1 MIKLLLLL
9 SLSFNIAHAA
19 IIAIADDCTECH
31 NNTLYDYVY
40 EAHADNDSTDL
51 CTMDHCFHFT
61 AIISTSDINFD
72 DSQYSEQLTQKNT
85 FYSSPP
91 LNEAPRPKGAR
102 YLHSSR
108 FNCPS

>member
-40 EAHADNDSTDL
+40 EAHTDNDSADL

-61 AIISTSDINFD
+61 AIISTSDIGFD
-72 DSQYSEQLTQKNT
+72 DSLYSEQPTQKNT

-91 LNEAPRPKGAR
+91 QKISIKPPI
-102 YLHSSR
+102 S
-108 FNCPS
+108 